1 MKIYFI
7 GQKGIPAKFGGV
19 EKHVEDL
26 STRLAKAGHEV
37 FVYTRP
43 NYTDKN
49 LKKFQGVNLISLPT
63 IATKHLDAITH
74 TFRACLDLTGR
85 DVDIIHFH
93 SIGPSSLIWLA
104 KLLKPG
110 VPVIF
115 TFHTKCYEHKKWGAL
130 ARLCLRAGETI
141 ACRLADKVIAIS
153 PSLAEYTLAK
163 HKVKAAYIPNGV
175 GLPRI
180 IKADK
185 IKKLGLKKGNY
196 ILTVTRLVGHKGVQY
211 LISAYKNLKTKKKLV
226 IAGDGAYTD
235 NYVKELKAAAAGNKN
250 IIFTGNRVGDELAE
264 LFSNA
269 YLFVQPS
276 ESEGLSIALL
286 EAMAYK
292 NCALVSNI
300 VENKYVVGD
309 CGVIFKNKNVK
320 SLQIK
325 LSYLLKHAR
334 LVKEFGQSARLRV
347 GRNYNWSNLSI
358 FTAKVYRQALAD
370 ANMKPS
376 HFLRLKLVR
385 RIATMFML

>member
-7 GQKGIPAKFGGV
+7 GQKGIPSKFGGV
-19 EKHVEDL
+19 EKHVEEL
-26 STRLAKAGHEV
+26 SSRLVKAGHEV

-49 LKKFQGVNLISLPT
+49 LKKYRGVNLISLPA

-74 TFRACLDLTGR
+74 TFRACLDLTR
-85 DVDIIHFH
+85 READIIHFH

-130 ARLCLRAGETI
+130 AKACLKIGEAI
-141 ACRLADKVIAIS
+141 ACHLADKVIVIS

-163 HKVKAAYIPNGV
+163 YKVSAAYAPNGV
-175 GLPRI
+175 SLPRI
-180 IKADK
+180 VKADK
-185 IKKLGLKKGNY
+185 IKKWGLREGNY

-211 LISAYKNLKTKKKLV
+211 LIGAYKNLKTKKKLV
-226 IAGDGAYTD
+226 IVGDGAYTD
-235 NYVKELKAAAAGNKN
+235 NYVKELKAAAQGNKN
-250 IIFTGNRVGDELAE
+250 IIFTGNQTGPELAE

-292 NCALVSNI
+292 NCALVSDI
-300 VENKYVVGD
+300 IENKYVVAD
-309 CGVIFKNKNVK
+309 CGFIFKNKNIK
-320 SLQIK
+320 SLRLK
-325 LSYLLKHAR
+325 LSYLLKQPKLAD
-334 LVKEFGQSARLRV
+334 KCGQSARARV
-347 GRNYNWSNLSI
+347 SGNFNWSKIVFSI
-358 FTAKVYRQALAD
+358 IKIYRQSSAEK
-370 ANMKPS
+370 NKQPKY
-376 HFLRLKLVR
+376 FFKLKLAR